1 MNVQSI
7 ITAVVAAVLTV
18 ILATIV
24 IGVGRDGMPGRDGK
38 PGIGGFAGP
47 EIFDSL
53 FLSGGA
59 SYGSGCFAT
68 STTGTLTATQLEKN
82 SCLYITAAGAGQA
95 VLSLTLPSA
104 SSTNNV
110 FLPKDG
116 MCRDFFI
123 DASDVAAAT
132 TTTIVAGTNV
142 DLVGL
147 DATGA
152 GTGADVIDGG
162 EYGKLTLCRQTGD
175 RVTAYV
181 QEYLNA
187 D

>member
-1 MNVQSI
+1 MNNV
-7 ITAVVAAVLTV
+7 ITGLIAALVAVGLAAYVL
-18 ILATIV
+18 
-24 IGVGRDGMPGRDGK
+24 GVGQDGRDGRDGV
-38 PGIGGFAGP
+38 GAFAGP
-47 EIFDSL
+47 DILQNL
-53 FLSGGA
+53 FLTGGA

-68 STTGTLTATQLEKN
+68 STTGTLTATQLERN
-82 SCLYITAAGAGQA
+82 SCIYITAAGAGQA
-95 VLSLTLPSA
+95 VLSLTLPTA
-104 SSTNNV
+104 SSTNNAL
-110 FLPKDG
+110 LPKDG

-123 DASDVAAAT
+123 DASDVTAAT

-162 EYGKLTLCRQTGD
+162 EHGKLTLCRQTGD

-181 QEYLNA
+181 QEYINA